1 MPRAAVAVLM
11 LGILACAPR
20 QPASVAT
27 PVLAAAAR
35 VPLESG
41 LPGMDSVT
49 GPLALTIRYPDEGAT
64 IAARDS
70 TFLFGSAG
78 TGRATLTVNGA
89 SVKVWPNGA
98 WLAWVPLPDDTLM
111 RFTAVAVSGTDSSRV
126 TRTVRRPRRFV
137 PPPMRAA
144 WIDSSSLAPR
154 GRVWWP
160 VDEWLP
166 LALRASPGS
175 SVSLWQGGR
184 LLAQLVPD
192 HRLPQVD
199 EGVRAFD
206 RDTLNLRRSIPAD
219 RYEGRIRAR
228 NRLPG
233 DSAWT
238 LQVVNGADTVR
249 MSWPIEFQQADTTL
263 GVVELDDDPTGSGT
277 TDGITVARA
286 LRGGTYTWFW
296 PTGTHAR
303 ADARVGADLRLALA
317 PGVHAWVPAAEATVL
332 RGVAAQHPVVGSLT
346 LSSDSASVTL
356 RIPLSDRIPFQVIE
370 SERRLDLV
378 LYGAVSD
385 ANWVRYGP
393 SDDSLVSAI
402 AWTQDDPR
410 GVVLSVS
417 LSLPVWGYRVRYDHG
432 DMLLEIHRPPALDGG
447 HPMRGL
453 LVVVDPGHPP
463 VGATGPTGLW
473 EPVPN
478 LGIAL
483 KLRDLLAE
491 AGARVVMTRTSD
503 SAVDLYPRTRLA
515 DSLGAD
521 LLISVH
527 NNALPDG
534 VNPFTNN
541 GTSVFYNHPRSIPL
555 ARAVDAELVK
565 ALGVRDL
572 GYARGDLALV
582 RPTWMPAILTEG
594 LFIMLPEQEAALR
607 SDKGQ
612 ALYAR
617 GVFRGIEAFL
627 KARRALTAGR

>member
-1 MPRAAVAVLM
+1 MPRAAVASVL
-11 LGILACAPR
+11 LCLLACAPTR
-20 QPASVAT
+20 PTAAPVPVAN
-27 PVLAAAAR
+27 VAAAPDN
-35 VPLESG
+35 VG
-41 LPGMDSVT
+41 LPGMDSLT
-49 GPLALTIRYPDEGAT
+49 GPLALVVRYPDEGAV

-70 TFLFGSAG
+70 TFLFGSTG
-78 TGRATLTVNGA
+78 TGRATLTVNGTP
-89 SVKVWPNGA
+89 VKVWPNGA
-98 WLAWVPLPDDTLM
+98 WLAWVPLPADTLM
-111 RFTAVAVSGTDSSRV
+111 QFTAVAVAGGASDSV

-137 PPPMRAA
+137 PPLRAA
-144 WIDSSSLAPR
+144 WVDTTSFSPR
-154 GRVWWP
+154 GEAWWP
-160 VDEWLP
+160 DDEWLP
-166 LALRASPGS
+166 LAVRASPGS
-175 SVSLWQGGR
+175 SVSLWDGNTQ
-184 LLAQLVPD
+184 LAQLVPD
-192 HRLPQVD
+192 PRLAPVD
-199 EGVRAFD
+199 EGIRAFD
-206 RDTLNLRRSIPAD
+206 RDTANLRRSAPAD
-219 RYEGRIRAR
+219 RYQGRIESREHA
-228 NRLPG
+228 PG
-233 DSAWT
+233 DSSWT

-249 MSWPIEFQQADTTL
+249 VPWPIALHQADTAL
-263 GVVELDDDPTGSGT
+263 GMVELNDDPSHSGT

-296 PTGTHAR
+296 PAGTHAW
-303 ADARVGADLRLALA
+303 ADARLGSDLRLALA
-317 PGVHAWVPAAEATVL
+317 PGIHAWVPAAEAALL

-356 RIPLSDRIPFQVIE
+356 RIPLSDRIPFQVVE

-393 SDDSLVSAI
+393 SDDSLVTAI
-402 AWTQDDPR
+402 AWSQDDPR

-417 LSLPVWGYRVRYDHG
+417 LSLPVWGYRVRYDRG
-432 DMLLEIHRPPALDGG
+432 DMLLEIHRPPVLDAG
-447 HPMRGL
+447 HPLRNL

-463 VGATGPTGLW
+463 VGATGPTGLY

-478 LGIAL
+478 LGIGL
-483 KLRDLLAE
+483 KLRDLLAQ

-515 DSLGAD
+515 DSIGAD
-521 LLISVH
+521 LLISIH

-541 GTSVFYNHPRSIPL
+541 GTSVFYNHPRSIAL
-555 ARAVDAELVK
+555 AKAVDAELVK

-594 LFIMLPEQEAALR
+594 LFIMLPAQEAALR
-607 SDKGQ
+607 SDQGQ

-617 GVFRGIEAFL
+617 GVFRGIETFL
-627 KARRALTAGR
+627 KERRALSAQR

>member
-1 MPRAAVAVLM
+1 VTPVANVAAV
-11 LGILACAPR
+11 
-20 QPASVAT
+20 PAAS
-27 PVLAAAAR
+27 
-35 VPLESG
+35 S

-49 GPLALTIRYPDEGAT
+49 GPLSLVVRYPDEGAT
-64 IAARDS
+64 IVARDS
-70 TFLFGSAG
+70 TFLFGSTG

-89 SVKVWPNGA
+89 PVTVWPNGA
-98 WLAWVPLPDDTLM
+98 WLAWVKLPVDSLM
-111 RFTAVAVSGTDSSRV
+111 PFTAIAVSGGESTSV

-137 PPPMRAA
+137 PPTSGA
-144 WIDSSSLAPR
+144 WVDTSSFSPR
-154 GRVWWP
+154 GQVWWP
-160 VDEWLP
+160 DGQWLP
-166 LALRASPGS
+166 LSLRAAPGS
-175 SVSLWQGGR
+175 SVSLWDGST

-192 HRLPQVD
+192 PGLPQVD
-199 EGVRAFD
+199 EAIRAFD
-206 RDTLNLRRSIPAD
+206 RDTPNLRRSASAD
-219 RYEGRIRAR
+219 RYQGRMQPREH
-228 NRLPG
+228 LPG
-233 DSAWT
+233 DSAWS

-249 MSWPIEFQQADTTL
+249 VPWPIELRQADTTL
-263 GVVELDDDPTGSGT
+263 GMVELNDDPSRSGT
-277 TDGITVARA
+277 TDGITVGRA

-296 PTGTHAR
+296 PSGTHAM
-303 ADARVGADLRLALA
+303 ADARLGGELRLALA
-317 PGVHAWVPAAEATVL
+317 PGVQAWVPATEATVL
-332 RGVAAQHPVVGSLT
+332 RGMPAQRPVVGSLT

-393 SDDSLVSAI
+393 ADDSLVTAI
-402 AWTQDDPR
+402 AWSQDDPR
-410 GVVLSVS
+410 GVRLSVS

-432 DMLLEIHRPPALDGG
+432 DMVLEIHRPPVLDAG
-447 HPMRGL
+447 HPLRNL

-463 VGATGPTGLW
+463 VGATGPTGLY

-478 LGIAL
+478 LGIGL
-483 KLRDLLAE
+483 KLRDLLVE

-515 DSLGAD
+515 DSIGAD
-521 LLISVH
+521 LLISIH

-541 GTSVFYNHPRSIPL
+541 GTSVFYNHPRSIAL
-555 ARAVDAELVK
+555 AKAVDAELVK

-612 ALYAR
+612 ELYAK
-617 GVFRGIEAFL
+617 GVYRGIEAFL
-627 KARRALTAGR
+627 KERRASSVKR

>member
-1 MPRAAVAVLM
+1 M
-11 LGILACAPR
+11 LGLLACAPS
-20 QPASVAT
+20 QPAAP
-27 PVLAAAAR
+27 PVPVAR
-35 VPLESG
+35 VAAVRGNPS
-41 LPGMDSVT
+41 LPGMDSLT
-49 GPLALTIRYPDEGAT
+49 GPLALVVRYPAEGAVV
-64 IAARDS
+64 AARDS
-70 TFLFGSAG
+70 TFLFGSTG
-78 TGRATLTVNGA
+78 TGRATLTINGA
-89 SVKVWPNGA
+89 PVKVWPNGA
-98 WLAWVPLPDDTLM
+98 WLAWVPLPADSLM
-111 RFTAVAVSGTDSSRV
+111 RFTAIAVSGGETASV

-137 PPPMRAA
+137 PPPAAAA
-144 WIDSSSLAPR
+144 WVDTTSLSPR

-160 VDEWLP
+160 ADQWLP

-175 SVSLWQGGR
+175 SVSLWDGTA

-192 HRLPQVD
+192 PRLQQVD
-199 EGVRAFD
+199 EGIRAFD
-206 RDTLNLRRSIPAD
+206 RDTANLRRSAPAD
-219 RYEGRIRAR
+219 RYQGRIQPREH
-228 NRLPG
+228 LPG
-233 DSAWT
+233 DSSWI
-238 LQVVNGADTVR
+238 LQVANGADTVR
-249 MSWPIEFQQADTTL
+249 VAWPIELRRAETDL
-263 GVVELDDDPTGSGT
+263 GLVELNDDPSGTGT

-296 PTGTHAR
+296 PAGTHAW
-303 ADARVGADLRLALA
+303 ADARLGSDLRLALA
-317 PGVHAWVPAAEATVL
+317 PGIHAWVPAAEARVL
-332 RGVAAQHPVVGSLT
+332 PGVAVQHPVVGSLT

-393 SDDSLVSAI
+393 ADDSLVTAI
-402 AWTQDDPR
+402 AWSQDDPR
-410 GVVLSVS
+410 GVRLSVS

-432 DMLLEIHRPPALDGG
+432 DMLLEIHRPPVLDAG
-447 HPMRGL
+447 HPLRDL

-463 VGATGPTGLW
+463 VGATGPTGLY

-478 LGIAL
+478 LGIGL
-483 KLRDLLAE
+483 KLRDLLVE

-515 DSLGAD
+515 DSIGAD
-521 LLISVH
+521 LLISIH

-541 GTSVFYNHPRSIPL
+541 GTSVFYNHPRSIAL
-555 ARAVDAELVK
+555 AKAVDAELVK

-582 RPTWMPAILTEG
+582 RPTWMPAILTDG

-612 ALYAR
+612 ELYAK
-617 GVFRGIEAFL
+617 GVYRGIEAFL
-627 KARRALTAGR
+627 KERRASSVKR

>member
-1 MPRAAVAVLM
+1 
-11 LGILACAPR
+11 
-20 QPASVAT
+20 
-27 PVLAAAAR
+27 
-35 VPLESG
+35 
-41 LPGMDSVT
+41 MDSVT
-49 GPLALTIRYPDEGAT
+49 GPLALTVRYPDEGVA

-70 TFLFGSAG
+70 TFLFGSTG
-78 TGRATLTVNGA
+78 SGRATLTVNGA
-89 SVKVWPNGA
+89 PVRVWPNGA
-98 WLAWVPLPDDTLM
+98 WLAWVPLPPDTLM
-111 RFTAVAVSGTDSSRV
+111 RFTVVAVSGADSARV
-126 TRTVRRPRRFV
+126 TRTIRRPRRFV
-137 PPPMRAA
+137 PPPLQAA
-144 WIDSSSLAPR
+144 WVDSGSLSPR
-154 GRVWWP
+154 GQVWWP
-160 VDEWLP
+160 GDEWLP
-166 LALRASPGS
+166 LALRAAPGS
-175 SVSLWQGGR
+175 SVSLWDGDS

-199 EGVRAFD
+199 EGIRAFD
-206 RDTLNLRRSIPAD
+206 RDTANLRRSVPAD
-219 RYEGRIRAR
+219 RFEGRLRPR
-228 NRLPG
+228 DPLPG
-233 DSAWT
+233 DSSWI

-249 MSWPIEFQQADTTL
+249 MPWPIEVRQADTAL
-263 GVVELDDDPTGSGT
+263 GVVELNDDPSRSGM

-286 LRGGTYTWFW
+286 VRGGTYTWFW
-296 PTGTHAR
+296 PAGTHAL
-303 ADARVGADLRLALA
+303 ADARLGDELRLALA

-332 RGVAAQHPVVGSLT
+332 RGVAAPHPVVGSLT
-346 LSSDSASVTL
+346 LGSDSASVTL

-370 SERRLDLV
+370 SDRRLDLV

-393 SDDSLVSAI
+393 SDDSLVTAI

-410 GVVLSVS
+410 GVVLSVN

-447 HPMRGL
+447 HPLRGVL
-453 LVVVDPGHPP
+453 IVVDPGHPP
-463 VGATGPTGLW
+463 VGATGPTGLY

-478 LGIAL
+478 LGIGL

-515 DSLGAD
+515 DSIGAD
-521 LLISVH
+521 LLISIH

-555 ARAVDAELVK
+555 AKAVDAELVK

-594 LFIMLPEQEAALR
+594 LFIMVPEQEAALR
-607 SDKGQ
+607 SEQGQ

-617 GVFRGIEAFL
+617 GVFRGIESFL
-627 KARRALTAGR
+627 KWRAQGEKR

>member
-1 MPRAAVAVLM
+1 
-11 LGILACAPR
+11 
-20 QPASVAT
+20 
-27 PVLAAAAR
+27 
-35 VPLESG
+35 
-41 LPGMDSVT
+41 MDSVT
-49 GPLALTIRYPDEGAT
+49 GPLSLAIRYPDEGVA

-89 SVKVWPNGA
+89 PVKVWPNGA
-98 WLAWVPLPDDTLM
+98 WLAWVPLPPDTLM
-111 RFTAVAVSGTDSSRV
+111 RFTVVAVRGADSASV

-137 PPPMRAA
+137 PPPLHAA
-144 WIDSSSLAPR
+144 WVDSSSLSPR
-154 GRVWWP
+154 GQVWWP
-160 VDEWLP
+160 ADEWLP
-166 LALRASPGS
+166 LALRAAPGS
-175 SVSLWQGGR
+175 SVSLWDGDS

-199 EGVRAFD
+199 EGIRAFD
-206 RDTLNLRRSIPAD
+206 RDTANLRRSIPAD
-219 RYEGRIRAR
+219 HYEGRLWPREH
-228 NRLPG
+228 LPG
-233 DSAWT
+233 DSSWT
-238 LQVVNGADTVR
+238 LQVVNAADTVR
-249 MSWPIEFQQADTTL
+249 MPWPIELRQADTTL
-263 GVVELDDDPTGSGT
+263 GVVELNDDPSRSGT

-286 LRGGTYTWFW
+286 VRGGTYTWFW
-296 PTGTHAR
+296 PAGTHVL
-303 ADARVGADLRLALA
+303 ADARLGDELRLALA

-332 RGVAAQHPVVGSLT
+332 RGVAAPHPVVGSLT
-346 LSSDSASVTL
+346 LGSDSASVTL
-356 RIPLSDRIPFQVIE
+356 RIPLSDRIPFQVVE
-370 SERRLDLV
+370 SDRRLDLV

-393 SDDSLVSAI
+393 SDDSLVTAI

-410 GVVLSVS
+410 GVVLSVN

-432 DMLLEIHRPPALDGG
+432 DMLLDIHRPPAIEGG
-447 HPMRGL
+447 HPLRGL
-453 LVVVDPGHPP
+453 LIVVDPGHPP

-478 LGIAL
+478 LGIGL
-483 KLRDLLAE
+483 KLRELLAE

-503 SAVDLYPRTRLA
+503 SAVDLYSRTRLA
-515 DSLGAD
+515 DSIGAD
-521 LLISVH
+521 LLISIH

-555 ARAVDAELVK
+555 AKAVDAELVK

-594 LFIMLPEQEAALR
+594 LFIMVPEQEAALR
-607 SDKGQ
+607 SEKGQ
-612 ALYAR
+612 ALYAK
-617 GVFRGIEAFL
+617 GVFRGVEAFL
-627 KARRALTAGR
+627 KRRATRDER

>member
-1 MPRAAVAVLM
+1 
-11 LGILACAPR
+11 
-20 QPASVAT
+20 
-27 PVLAAAAR
+27 
-35 VPLESG
+35 
-41 LPGMDSVT
+41 MDSVT
-49 GPLALTIRYPDEGAT
+49 GPLALRIRYPDEGVA

-70 TFLFGSAG
+70 TFLFGSTG
-78 TGRATLTVNGA
+78 TGRATLTLNG
-89 SVKVWPNGA
+89 SPVKVWPNGA
-98 WLAWVPLPDDTLM
+98 WLAWVPLPADTLM
-111 RFTAVAVSGTDSSRV
+111 RFTAVAVSGSDSASV

-137 PPPMRAA
+137 PPPSHAV
-144 WIDSSSLAPR
+144 WVDSSSLSPR
-154 GRVWWP
+154 GQVWWP
-160 VDEWLP
+160 SEEWLP
-166 LALRASPGS
+166 LSLRASPGS
-175 SVSLWQGGR
+175 SVSLWDGTT

-199 EGVRAFD
+199 ESIRAFD
-206 RDTLNLRRSIPAD
+206 RDTANLRRSLPAD
-219 RYEGRIRAR
+219 RYEGRMRPR
-228 NRLPG
+228 SHLPG
-233 DSAWT
+233 DSSWI
-238 LQVVNGADTVR
+238 LQVVNGVDTVR
-249 MSWPIEFQQADTTL
+249 VPWQVELRLADTTL
-263 GVVELDDDPTGSGT
+263 GVVELNDDPTRSGT
-277 TDGITVARA
+277 TDGITIGRA

-296 PTGTHAR
+296 PAGTHVL
-303 ADARVGADLRLALA
+303 ADARLGNDLRLALA
-317 PGVHAWVPAAEATVL
+317 PGVRAWVPAAEATVL
-332 RGVAAQHPVVGSLT
+332 RGVAVQHPVVGSLT

-356 RIPLSDRIPFQVIE
+356 RIPLSDQIPFQVIE

-393 SDDSLVSAI
+393 SADSLVTAI

-417 LSLPVWGYRVRYDHG
+417 LSMPVWGYRVRYDHG
-432 DMLLEIHRPPALDGG
+432 DMLLEIHRPPALESG
-447 HPMRGL
+447 HPLRGL

-463 VGATGPTGLW
+463 VGATGPTGLY

-478 LGIAL
+478 LGIGL

-491 AGARVVMTRTSD
+491 AGARVVMTRASD

-515 DSLGAD
+515 DSIGAD
-521 LLISVH
+521 LLISIH

-555 ARAVDAELVK
+555 AKAVDAELVK

-607 SDKGQ
+607 SEKGQ
-612 ALYAR
+612 ALYAK
-617 GVFRGIEAFL
+617 GVFRGVEAFL
-627 KARRALTAGR
+627 KRRATRDER

>member
-1 MPRAAVAVLM
+1 
-11 LGILACAPR
+11 
-20 QPASVAT
+20 
-27 PVLAAAAR
+27 
-35 VPLESG
+35 
-41 LPGMDSVT
+41 MDSVT
-49 GPLALTIRYPDEGAT
+49 GPLALTIRYPDEGAVIT
-64 IAARDS
+64 ARDS
-70 TFLFGSAG
+70 SFLFGATG
-78 TGRATLTVNGA
+78 TGRATLTLNGA
-89 SVKVWPNGA
+89 PVKVWPNGA
-98 WLAWVPLPDDTLM
+98 WLAWVALPADTVM
-111 RFTAVAVSGTDSSRV
+111 RFTAVAVSGADTTSV

-137 PPPMRAA
+137 PPARAA
-144 WIDSSSLAPR
+144 WVDTATLSPR
-154 GRVWWP
+154 GQVWWP
-160 VDEWLP
+160 GDEWLP
-166 LALRASPGS
+166 LALRAAPGS
-175 SVSLWQGGR
+175 SVSLWAGDT

-192 HRLPQVD
+192 HRLSQVD
-199 EGVRAFD
+199 EGIRAFD
-206 RDTLNLRRSIPAD
+206 RDTSNLRRSAPPD
-219 RYEGRIRAR
+219 RYEGRLLPRDH
-228 NRLPG
+228 LPG
-233 DSAWT
+233 DSSWVV
-238 LQVVNGADTVR
+238 QVVNGADTMRV
-249 MSWPIEFQQADTTL
+249 SWPIELHRSDTTL
-263 GVVELDDDPTGSGT
+263 GIVELNDDPSRSGA

-286 LRGGTYTWFW
+286 ARGGTYTWFW
-296 PTGTHAR
+296 PAGTHAM

-317 PGVHAWVPAAEATVL
+317 PGVHAWIPVSEAVSLPGVPP
-332 RGVAAQHPVVGSLT
+332 QHAVVGSLT
-346 LSSDSASVTL
+346 LSSDSAAVVL
-356 RIPLSDRIPFQVIE
+356 RIPLSDRIPFQVVE
-370 SERRLDLV
+370 SGRRLDLV

-393 SDDSLVSAI
+393 ADDSLVSSI

-410 GVVLSVS
+410 GVVLSVG

-447 HPMRGL
+447 HPLRNL

-463 VGATGPTGLW
+463 VGATGPTGLF

-483 KLRDLLAE
+483 KLRDLLVN

-515 DSLGAD
+515 DSIGAD
-521 LLISVH
+521 LLISIH

-555 ARAVDAELVK
+555 AKAVDAELVR

-594 LFIMLPEQEAALR
+594 LFMMLPEQEAALR
-607 SDKGQ
+607 SDEGQ

-617 GVFRGIEAFL
+617 GVFRGVEAFL
-627 KARRALTAGR
+627 KERRALSAQR